1 MKAREGG
8 LFVLAIEVSQIQG
21 CLLGET
27 TSTMME
33 AILPTSCSHNRKV
46 CRMRSSSTNKQV
58 LV

>member
-21 CLLGET
+21 SLLGET
-27 TSTMME
+27 TFTMME

-46 CRMRSSSTNKQV
+46 YRMRSSSTNKQA